1 MLVETLKMLHYFGK
15 HLKVRSCQ
23 IRTTQMTR
31 KNLSIPS
38 VPRGSLWCDQCVVRH
53 YNAKTTLPSKMA
65 SLSLVSMPWWQLAP
79 WVKSTKITLPKSQN
93 MVTIAL
99 PILWPWFFFFT
110 KVTGHFIS
118 GILLVHRPLELMLDF
133 HRLDSV
139 QTALLPLSTC
149 SAWLPSLDSFDKQMC
164 FAWMDK
170 QASHL
175 VAQITF

>member
-1 MLVETLKMLHYFGK
+1 MVYQTGKALVVQQCILQTLLDLLSGIFIIMLVETLKMLHYFGK

-99 PILWPWFFFFT
+99 PILWPWFFF
-110 KVTGHFIS
+110 
-118 GILLVHRPLELMLDF
+118 LQR
-133 HRLDSV
+133 
-139 QTALLPLSTC
+139 
-149 SAWLPSLDSFDKQMC
+149 
-164 FAWMDK
+164 
-170 QASHL
+170 
-175 VAQITF
+175 